1 MFSIYKEHGGKKKTH
16 LRPKRQVVSLGP
28 SLSQLAVVP
37 GLQVVVVVVVV
48 AVELIFVFL
57 LLSSLILLL
66 LLLLVM
72 LC

>member
-1 MFSIYKEHGGKKKTH
+1 MFSIYKKHGGKKKTH

-37 GLQVVVVVVVV
+37 GLQVVVVV